1 MLAWSVFCTFFP
13 QQVFGLFVLIQSFLV
28 NPVDLATHFERP
40 FMLVV
45 DENVHSCRVP
55 FEFLE
60 LGKVLQRIHFRPNK
74 IRLVVINL

>member
-1 MLAWSVFCTFFP
+1 M
-13 QQVFGLFVLIQSFLV
+13 
-28 NPVDLATHFERP
+28 NPVDLATHFEGP

-45 DENVHSCRVP
+45 DENVHSCGVP